1 MFAPAQ
7 HIETYMRACKIESY
21 EEDGKVYNQG
31 KLLVIGILDSTCV
44 NQTSHTITL
53 RKESEMYKDMT
64 MEFNK
69 EVASMSKD
77 VGIIVH

>member
-1 MFAPAQ
+1 LLRRMQF
-7 HIETYMRACKIESY
+7 IDNM
-21 EEDGKVYNQG
+21 
-31 KLLVIGILDSTCV
+31 KLGDKRVIGILDSTCV
-44 NQTSHTITL
+44 NQTSHTVTL

-77 VGIIVH
+77 VGIIVHC